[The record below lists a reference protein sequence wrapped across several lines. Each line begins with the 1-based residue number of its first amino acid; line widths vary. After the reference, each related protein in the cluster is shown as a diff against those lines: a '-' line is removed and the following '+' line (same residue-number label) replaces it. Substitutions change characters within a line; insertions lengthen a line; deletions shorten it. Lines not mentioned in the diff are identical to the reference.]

1 MDSLDLPHGA
11 GVAVPAAAPAAHHP
25 TPADAPWPSPLD
37 VPLRPPPDRPAEPPD
52 RSDGP
57 ADLSWERRRFAELQR
72 GLGPLF
78 ARVFSD
84 RLAEQTVVVVPS
96 MSLASEELAKLQGSP
111 HYEERMLCLLMLLRL
126 PRTHVVYV
134 TSQPVAATIVDYYLH
149 LLPGVPVEHARRR
162 LTLLSCHDA
171 SPTPLT
177 GKILARPRLIER
189 IRAAVVDPAS
199 AHVTCFNATPLERTL
214 AVRLGLPLY
223 GCDPALRHLGTKSG
237 SRDTF
242 RRAGV
247 AMPPGVEHLR
257 DAHDAALAVAELR
270 RRDPALRR
278 AVLKLEEGFGGEG
291 NAVFSFHGAPASGL
305 ATWVRGELPARLRCE
320 AAGEHAEHYLAR
332 FAQTGGIVE
341 AFVEAGETRS
351 PSAQCRID
359 PLGGVNVIST
369 HDQVLGGPSGQIFLG
384 CTFPAAAESRPAL
397 HDGALRVAHVLK
409 QDGVL
414 GRFGVDFVAVRR
426 PGGWE
431 HLAIEINLRKGGT
444 THPYLMLQFLTG
456 GAYDVDEGV
465 HRTATGQ
472 RCCYFASDNLHDAA
486 YAGLTPDDLIDIAV
500 DNGLHFDAA
509 SQQGVVFHLI
519 GALSEYGKLGAL
531 CIAPTA
537 ARARALYEA
546 TVAVL
551 DREARGGGR

>member
-1 MDSLDLPHGA
+1 MDTLEMPHGA
-11 GVAVPAAAPAAHHP
+11 EGAAPAAGGAARQPAP
-25 TPADAPWPSPLD
+25 TDVPRPSPLD
-37 VPLRPPPDRPAEPPD
+37 VPLRPPPDRPVEPAD
-52 RSDGP
+52 RPAGP
-57 ADLSWERRRFAELQR
+57 ADLSWERQRFAELQR

-96 MSLASEELAKLQGSP
+96 LSLAPEELAKLRGSP

-126 PRTHVVYV
+126 PRTRVVYV

-162 LTLLSCHDA
+162 LTLLSCHDG

-177 GKILARPRLIER
+177 GKILARPRLVER
-189 IRAAVVDPAS
+189 IRAAVADPAS
-199 AHVTCFNATPLERTL
+199 AHVTCFNTTPLERTL

-223 GCDPALRHLGTKSG
+223 GCDPALMHLGTKSG

-247 AMPPGVEHLR
+247 PMPPGVEHLR
-257 DAHDAALAVAELR
+257 DAHDVARALAELR
-270 RRDPALRR
+270 QRDPGLRR
-278 AVLKLEEGFGGEG
+278 AVVKLEEGFGGEG
-291 NAVFSFHGAPASGL
+291 NAVFAFHGAPTTGL
-305 ATWVRGELPARLRCE
+305 ATWVRRELPGRLRCE
-320 AAGEHAEHYLAR
+320 APGERAERYLAR

-341 AFVEAGETRS
+341 AFVEGEAARS

-359 PLGGVNVIST
+359 PLGGITVIST

-456 GAYDVDEGV
+456 GAYDVTEGA

-472 RCCYFASDNLHDAA
+472 PCCYFASDNLHGAA
-486 YAGLTPDDLIDIAV
+486 YAGHTPDDLIDIAV

-531 CIAPTA
+531 CIGPTPE
-537 ARARALYEA
+537 RARELYDA

-551 DREARGGGR
+551 DREVRRGGR